1 MFLEALLNIFQIFLF
16 LIGCYY
22 LVVAL
27 FSLTVAKGV
36 LKSRAE
42 HRFALLV
49 AAHNEESVIGE
60 LVESLKGLDYPAD
73 KFDIFVVADNCTDK
87 TAQVAANAGATVW
100 ERFNTEK
107 RGKGYAM
114 EFAFEKL
121 FAMENT
127 QEYFCVFDADNLVEK
142 DFLAQMNSK
151 INEGYSAVQGYLD
164 SKNPTDNWLTFS
176 YSLWYWINNRV
187 AQLSRGNLGLGCRLG
202 GTGFAV
208 SSELIREYGWGA
220 TCLAEDTEFTLK
232 LALSDIKVG
241 WAHNAVVFDEKPRQ
255 LGTSIHQR
263 QRWMQGLSEVA
274 TRFVKPLFEKGI
286 KERSASA
293 LHMLM
298 NFWSDTLYPLSA
310 IFFWAVYALTIFA
323 DKKSLI
329 YALLCGMWS
338 GPTALLLLSVFVW
351 GNLFVLIAGL
361 YNDRKLDRNIMK
373 NSLGFAIYIISW
385 IPIGI
390 MGFLKRDQKEWF
402 HTPHSGKDG
411 K

>member
-1 MFLEALLNIFQIFLF
+1 MFLVALLNIVQTVLF

-27 FSLTVAKGV
+27 FSLTVAKANP
-36 LKSRAE
+36 KSHE
-42 HRFALLV
+42 QHRFALLV

-60 LVESLKGLDYPAD
+60 LVESLKGLDYPVD
-73 KFDIFVVADNCTDK
+73 KFDVFVVADNCTDK
-87 TAQVAANAGATVW
+87 TAELAKNAGAYVW
-100 ERFNTEK
+100 ERFNNEK

-121 FAMENT
+121 FAMDNT
-127 QEYFCVFDADNLVEK
+127 HEYFCVFDADNLVEK
-142 DFLAQMNSK
+142 DFLVRMNEK

-208 SSELIREYGWGA
+208 SSKLIREYGWGA

-241 WAHNAVVFDEKPRQ
+241 WAHDAVVFDEKPRQ

-310 IFFWAVYALTIFA
+310 IFFWAVYILTIFM
-323 DKKSLI
+323 DKKSMI
-329 YALLCGMWS
+329 YTLLCGMWS
-338 GPTALLLLSVFVW
+338 GPLAILLLSVFVW
-351 GNLFVLIAGL
+351 GNLFILIAGL

-402 HTPHSGKDG
+402 HTPHSGKG
-411 K
+411 RK

>member
-1 MFLEALLNIFQIFLF
+1 MFLQALLNIFQTVLF

-27 FSLTVAKGV
+27 FSLTVAKATP
-36 LKSRAE
+36 KSHKQ

-60 LVESLKGLDYPAD
+60 LVESLKNLDYPRD
-73 KFDIFVVADNCTDK
+73 KFDVFVVADNCTDK
-87 TAQVAANAGATVW
+87 TAEFAKNAGAYVW
-100 ERFNTEK
+100 ERFNAEK

-121 FAMENT
+121 FAMDNT
-127 QEYFCVFDADNLVEK
+127 HEYFCVFDADNLVEK
-142 DFLAQMNSK
+142 DFLVRMNEK

-164 SKNPTDNWLTFS
+164 SKNPADNWLTFS

-208 SSELIREYGWGA
+208 SSKLIREYGWGA

-232 LALSDIKVG
+232 LALNDIKVG
-241 WAHNAVVFDEKPRQ
+241 WAHDAVVFDEKPRQ

-274 TRFVKPLFEKGI
+274 TRFVKPLFERGI
-286 KERSASA
+286 KERSAFA

-310 IFFWAVYALTIFA
+310 IFFWAVYILSIFA
-323 DKKSLI
+323 DKKSMI
-329 YALLCGMWS
+329 YTLLCGMWS
-338 GPTALLLLSVFVW
+338 QPLAMLLLSVFVW
-351 GNLFVLIAGL
+351 GNLFILIAGL

-402 HTPHSGKDG
+402 HTPHSGKNR

>member
-1 MFLEALLNIFQIFLF
+1 MFLQALLNIFQTVLF

-27 FSLTVAKGV
+27 FSLTVAKATP
-36 LKSRAE
+36 KSHKQ

-60 LVESLKGLDYPAD
+60 LVESLKNLDYPRD
-73 KFDIFVVADNCTDK
+73 KFDVFVVADNCTDK
-87 TAQVAANAGATVW
+87 TAEFAKNAGAYVW
-100 ERFNTEK
+100 ERFNAEK

-121 FAMENT
+121 FAMDNT
-127 QEYFCVFDADNLVEK
+127 HEYFCVFDADNLVEK
-142 DFLAQMNSK
+142 DFLVRMNEK

-164 SKNPTDNWLTFS
+164 SKNPADNWLTFS

-208 SSELIREYGWGA
+208 SSKLIREYGWGA

-232 LALSDIKVG
+232 LALNDIKVG
-241 WAHNAVVFDEKPRQ
+241 WAHDAVVFDEKPRQ

-274 TRFVKPLFEKGI
+274 TRFVKPLFERGI
-286 KERSASA
+286 KERSAFA

-310 IFFWAVYALTIFA
+310 IFFWAVYFLSIFA
-323 DKKSLI
+323 DKKSML
-329 YALLCGMWS
+329 YTLLCGMWS
-338 GPTALLLLSVFVW
+338 QPLAILLLSVFVW

-402 HTPHSGKDG
+402 HTPHSGKDR